1 MARLITLTEEAIAKF
16 LSSVESQ
23 ARSGRFSGKVSLTMD
38 IAKDDRTAALIF
50 TPWAWAKMISL
61 VTAYSTEVEW
71 HGLVRRNAEDVFEV
85 YDILIFPHEV
95 TGSTVTSDE
104 AEYAEWLNTLDD
116 DTFNAMRF
124 HGHSHVEMGVTPSDT
139 DRRYRLKKVKELPD
153 PDIGVDSFYCFL
165 IINKKLDVEA
175 EIFDLTN
182 NAMYST
188 ADKSLAAG
196 CLSDDGDSLDD
207 FIDEAKSV
215 VTAKPATQTYGA
227 GSYNYGSYG
236 NYGNTTSN
244 STKKNSKK
252 DSKGSSYPTPAH
264 GFYDDDDDYFGWSR

>member
-38 IAKDDRTAALIF
+38 IAKDDRTAALVF
-50 TPWAWAKMISL
+50 TPWAWSKMLSL

-95 TGSTVTSDE
+95 TGATVTSDE
-104 AEYAEWLNTLDD
+104 AKYAEWLNTLDD
-116 DTFNAMRF
+116 YTFNSMRF
-124 HGHSHVEMGVTPSDT
+124 HGHSHVEMGVTPSSVDKE
-139 DRRYRLKKVKELPD
+139 YRAKKVRELPSPKTGED
-153 PDIGVDSFYCFL
+153 AFYAFL
-165 IINKKLDVEA
+165 IINKRLDVEA
-175 EIFDLTN
+175 QIFDLTN

-188 ADKSLAAG
+188 TDGSLAAG

-207 FIDEAKSV
+207 FVDEAKSV
-215 VTAKPATQTYGA
+215 VTTRPVTPATYGS
-227 GSYNYGSYG
+227 GSYNYGSCGSYQ
-236 NYGNTTSN
+236 YGNTT
-244 STKKNSKK
+244 TKTKGKK
-252 DSKGSSYPTPAH
+252 EKVAKTAYDL
-264 GFYDDDDDYFGWSR
+264 FDDDDDYYGWSR